1 MAEINKGSRV
11 SSPWLPSWRPPYH
24 RETYVP
30 HYRCRSQYLI
40 PVPEVLSD
48 SPSLQEILWN
58 FSHSQDEKK
67 RLTLT
72 ENPHFYAELP
82 TSPEDY
88 GDSLKIDP
96 TEDFRHAHKFYVLA
110 DNPELV
116 YIMTDR
122 VSQSFSN
129 FWCPKNAIIFKG
141 LGIWLLFIPPFSYIL
156 SDICGRL
163 RGENI
168 VKASLGGTSCGFCK
182 RLPMSTVPRASR
194 DRRGLQPIITEGC
207 PWIGWKCSTGCLPMH
222 SSVDIGLGIC
232 TGRADPDSPVCRNVI
247 I

>member
-1 MAEINKGSRV
+1 MC
-11 SSPWLPSWRPPYH
+11 
-24 RETYVP
+24 VP
-30 HYRCRSQYLI
+30 RYRCRSQYLI
-40 PVPEVLSD
+40 PVTEVLSD

-58 FSHSQDEKK
+58 FTHFQDEKK

-82 TSPEDY
+82 TSPEGY

-96 TEDFRHAHKFYVLA
+96 TEDFRHSHKFYVLT

-116 YIMTDR
+116 HIMNDR
-122 VSQSFSN
+122 CGVSQSFGN
-129 FWCPKNAIIFKG
+129 FWCPQNAIIFKG
-141 LGIWLLFIPPFSYIL
+141 LGVLFCLFPCFLHL

-163 RGENI
+163 RGESI

-182 RLPMSTVPRASR
+182 RLLVSTVPRASR
-194 DRRGLQPIITEGC
+194 DHRGIQPIITEGC
-207 PWIGWKCSTGCLPMH
+207 PWMGWKCSTSCLLMH

-232 TGRADPDSPVCRNVI
+232 TGQAEPDSPVRCNVI
-247 I
+247 T